1 MATVTK
7 EILIDL
13 NTTPA
18 QLRRILFTEF
28 DRLDKKIS
36 EGFDKAGPK
45 VKVSLLKALQL
56 TASRMET
63 EHGNPWPGTIPTG
76 RPHLHR
82 RSGEGLRSI
91 QKSIK
96 VLGGKRLGVMAGF
109 IGAKGAIATHE
120 EEKSVSVG
128 GWMTIPLPAAM
139 NSAGIPLRKK
149 ARDWD
154 NTFVAKGKRGGLVI
168 YRRDGRDVTPL
179 YLLVKQ
185 FQQGPKLG
193 LGNALAETGLTF
205 FQKRMVDDIFAA
217 VNRQLASA

>member
-1 MATVTK
+1 MAVVR
-7 EILIDL
+7 EILVSL
-13 NTTPA
+13 NEAPA
-18 QLRRILFTEF
+18 SVRTKVLREF
-28 DRLDKKIS
+28 DRLDKQIS

-45 VKVSLLKALQL
+45 VRISLLKALQL
-56 TASRMET
+56 VASHLET
-63 EHGNPWPGTIPTG
+63 QHGNPWPGTMPTG

-96 VLGGKRLGVMAGF
+96 VLGGKRIGVLAGR

-120 EEKSVSVG
+120 EEKSVRVG
-128 GWMTIPLPAAM
+128 GWMTIPLPAAL
-139 NSAGIPLRKK
+139 NSAGTPLRKR

-154 NTFVAKGKRGGLVI
+154 NTFVEKGSRGGLVI
-168 YRRDGRDVTPL
+168 YRRDGRNITPL

-193 LGNALAETGLTF
+193 MGDAIKEVGLPF
-205 FQKRMVDDIFAA
+205 FEKRLVNDIFKSIDRHLGVA
-217 VNRQLASA
+217 